1 MEAIRVGKGFISFRL
16 WIKLSL
22 SLVISMLASSY
33 FVSIGIQSKDTDGLS
48 VDFLFSSFLIWTLV
62 MMLLCGAHI
71 VYDFFW
77 QRSFVYS
84 VTGEQI
90 RMKGG
95 IINTIER
102 ATDIK
107 RVTDVSVYQSMWGK
121 IFKYAT
127 VGFQTAGS
135 NMTEVVFKNIPSE
148 QANQVR
154 DFVYVQLGK
163 KTTV

>member
-1 MEAIRVGKGFISFRL
+1 MEAIRVGKGFINLRL
-16 WIKLSL
+16 GIKLSL

-33 FVSIGIQSKDTDGLS
+33 FVSIGIRFKETDGPS
-48 VDFLFSSFLIWTLV
+48 VDFSFSSFFILTLV

-71 VYDFFW
+71 IYDFFW

-95 IINTIER
+95 IIDTIER
-102 ATDIK
+102 ATDLK

-135 NMTEVVFKNIPSE
+135 NMTEVVFSNISSE
-148 QANQVR
+148 KANKVR
-154 DFVYVQLGK
+154 DFVYAQLGK
-163 KTTV
+163 KT